1 MRNNFKRRSPKVD
14 VCTLVSPIK
23 IYVYLESQFIYKCCE
38 DNEILMDQFFPN
50 HKDKIFIIKIQFLL
64 TNGIH
69 YREER
74 L

>member
-1 MRNNFKRRSPKVD
+1 MCALWSAPSKSN
-14 VCTLVSPIK
+14 
-23 IYVYLESQFIYKCCE
+23 VYLESQFIYKCCG
-38 DNEILMDQFFPN
+38 DNEILMDQFFQN

>member
-1 MRNNFKRRSPKVD
+1 MCALWSAPAKSN
-14 VCTLVSPIK
+14 
-23 IYVYLESQFIYKCCE
+23 VYLESQFIYKCCE

-69 YREER
+69 
-74 L
+74 